1 MSFKELNDFSLFQN
15 NFRVLY
21 LTDEHK
27 MGQKKKKIKEDKIQA
42 CNRSAG
48 QYVGVA

>member
-27 MGQKKKKIKEDKIQA
+27 MGQKKRKLKKTKFKHAIA
-42 CNRSAG
+42 VLVSTLG
-48 QYVGVA
+48 